1 MNVQITSRKFKC
13 RDSLKEFITNEL
25 KTLEKYND
33 EILESEVILHFTHV
47 KDSIKTAEINL
58 TIPGKVFSASEE
70 SPEFEKSVTLAVEK
84 IKSQLKKIKSKRLTR
99 VK

>member
-33 EILESEVILHFTHV
+33 DILEAEVILFFTHT
-47 KDSIKTAEINL
+47 KDSIKTAEINIS
-58 TIPGKVFSASEE
+58 IPGKTFTASEE
-70 SPEFEKSVTLAVEK
+70 SPEFEKSVTLAVDK
-84 IKSQLKKIKSKRLTR
+84 LKSQLKKLKSKRLTR